1 MSTIVQQRQATGR
14 AFTDRSLVRFF
25 VATLL
30 LTWVMGVVLVVFRDP
45 IGALFGVGLTNPFY
59 LLTVFAPGIVG
70 VALVARHAG
79 VAGLGSFFRRFALWR
94 MSVAWWLVV
103 LVGVPAIHYAGAAL
117 VGNDDGSA
125 VAPAGVSLSALAVM
139 FLILPLGELGW
150 RGVALPLLQR
160 RWAPLWASLVLGV
173 MVATWTA
180 PFVLLI
186 GGRPSVFGPVFF
198 AIVAASVIMTAM
210 FNASRGSLLVSFVF
224 YAQVNGALWPH
235 AQPWDTWLLVV
246 AAVVVVVVNRRAML
260 DRGQGVTSVI
270 EHEAGRG

>member
-1 MSTIVQQRQATGR
+1 MSTTVQQRRATGR

-25 VATLL
+25 VATLV

-103 LVGVPAIHYAGAAL
+103 LVG
-117 VGNDDGSA
+117 NDDGSA
-125 VAPAGVSLSALAVM
+125 VVPAGVSVSALAVM
-139 FLILPLGELGW
+139 FLILPLVELGW

-160 RWAPLWASLVLGV
+160 RWAPLWASLILGV

-186 GGRPSVFGPVFF
+186 GGRPSYFGPVFF
-198 AIVAASVIMTAM
+198 TIVAASVIVTAM
-210 FNASRGSLLVSFVF
+210 FN
-224 YAQVNGALWPH
+224 AQVNGALWPH
-235 AQPWDTWLLVV
+235 AQPWDTWLLVA

-260 DRGQGVTSVI
+260 DRGRGVTTVI